1 MGISSIIGSDDGTA
15 ARQVYRWRMRIGG
28 QVLNLAI
35 ALLGAAISVMKP
47 RSSRFVA
54 ALMLLGV
61 SGWCAA
67 PRAQADPL
75 VADRPDFTEST
86 ETVGPGRLQL
96 EAGYTFFRMGE
107 EELHS
112 LGELLLRIGLLE
124 QFELRLAGNSYVWLE
139 SPSGNDQGF
148 VDMSLGA
155 KIKLLE
161 AAEHFDVIRPN
172 VALIFGTTLPTG
184 SIDLSADEPQPAVK
198 LALSWAIS
206 ERLSSGSN
214 LNYAYLSEDG
224 ERFHQFSGSLT
235 LGYKLTEKWG
245 TYIEYFGFVPA
256 SKDGPNESFFDGG
269 VTYLVNDDL
278 QLDARAGVGA
288 FNGKSPDY
296 FVGVGLAWRW
306 HAW

>member
-1 MGISSIIGSDDGTA
+1 M
-15 ARQVYRWRMRIGG
+15 
-28 QVLNLAI
+28 
-35 ALLGAAISVMKP
+35 LLGASAWWP
-47 RSSRFVA
+47 A
-54 ALMLLGV
+54 
-61 SGWCAA
+61 CAA
-67 PRAQADPL
+67 GAEPL

-96 EAGYTFFRMGE
+96 EGGYTLFRVE
-107 EELHS
+107 EEKLHS

-161 AAEHFDVIRPN
+161 AAEDFDLIRPN

-184 SIDLSADEPQPAVK
+184 SVDFSANEPQPFMK
-198 LALSWAIS
+198 LALSWGIS
-206 ERLSSGSN
+206 ERLSLGSN

-256 SKDGPNESFFDGG
+256 SRDGPNESFFDGG
-269 VTYLVNDDL
+269 FTYLVNDNL

-296 FVGVGLAWRW
+296 FVGVGMAWRW
-306 HAW
+306 RAW